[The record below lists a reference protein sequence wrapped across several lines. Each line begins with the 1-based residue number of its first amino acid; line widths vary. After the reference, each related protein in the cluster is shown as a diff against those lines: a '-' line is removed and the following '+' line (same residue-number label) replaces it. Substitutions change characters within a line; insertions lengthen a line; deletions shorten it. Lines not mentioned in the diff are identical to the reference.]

1 MALMR
6 EGLWQIDTGEE
17 ALATIILAV
26 DLSLLYLIGK
36 PENPIVIWKK
46 LANQYVKKG
55 WATRLDLHLN
65 FTHIE
70 TEGR

>member
-1 MALMR
+1 MIMALMR

-26 DLSLLYLIGK
+26 DPSLLYLIGK
-36 PENPIVIWKK
+36 PENPVVIWRK
-46 LANQYVKKG
+46 LANQYVKKR

-65 FTHIE
+65 FTH
-70 TEGR
+70 